1 VPLPELFLSEGI
13 TSFEA
18 IQRWESGS
26 EDMPDLHSTFSQ
38 LKQSQ
43 GSLMPT
49 SPSQTGQMPARHE
62 PHSPIATK
70 VVSHRDPR
78 SSRFS
83 AWKAAVL
90 TVAVIAVVGV
100 VVWLHLAA
108 AMLTSA
114 ATLIHLHQGIHAVHA
129 QSESSSLMRE
139 EEGLQ
144 KRNIVH
150 VNVPVTLFDEAAALA
165 VDSQKRREAAGKA
178 EKEEA
183 REKGVNLE
191 WQRHH
196 HLDGSVY

>member
-1 VPLPELFLSEGI
+1 
-13 TSFEA
+13 
-18 IQRWESGS
+18 
-26 EDMPDLHSTFSQ
+26 MPDLHSTFSQ

-43 GSLMPT
+43 GSLLPI
-49 SPSQTGQMPARHE
+49 SPSQTGQIPARRE
-62 PHSPIATK
+62 PQSPIATK
-70 VVSHRDPR
+70 VMSHRDPR
-78 SSRFS
+78 SSRCS

-90 TVAVIAVVGV
+90 TVAVIAVLGV

-114 ATLIHLHQGIHAVHA
+114 ATLIHLHQGIHTVHA
-129 QSESSSLMRE
+129 QSESSSLMHE

-165 VDSQKRREAAGKA
+165 MDFQKRREAAGKA

-183 REKGVNLE
+183 REKGVNVE

>member
-1 VPLPELFLSEGI
+1 
-13 TSFEA
+13 
-18 IQRWESGS
+18 
-26 EDMPDLHSTFSQ
+26 MPDLHSTFSQ

-43 GSLMPT
+43 GSQMPI

-62 PHSPIATK
+62 LHSPINIATK
-70 VVSHRDPR
+70 LVSHRDPR

-108 AMLTSA
+108 VMLTSA
-114 ATLIHLHQGIHAVHA
+114 ATLIHLHQGIHTAHA
-129 QSESSSLMRE
+129 QSESSSLMHE
-139 EEGLQ
+139 EEDSQ

-150 VNVPVTLFDEAAALA
+150 VNVPVTFIDEAAALA
-165 VDSQKRREAAGKA
+165 VDSQKRREVAGKA

-196 HLDGSVY
+196 HLDASVY

>member
-1 VPLPELFLSEGI
+1 
-13 TSFEA
+13 
-18 IQRWESGS
+18 
-26 EDMPDLHSTFSQ
+26 MPDLHSTFSQ

-49 SPSQTGQMPARHE
+49 SPSQIGQRTATSARRE
-62 PHSPIATK
+62 PNSPIATK
-70 VVSHRDPR
+70 HVSHRDPR

-90 TVAVIAVVGV
+90 TIAVIAVVGV

-114 ATLIHLHQGIHAVHA
+114 ATLIHLHQGIHTAQA
-129 QSESSSLMRE
+129 QSESNSLMHE

-144 KRNIVH
+144 NRNIVH
-150 VNVPVTLFDEAAALA
+150 HNVPVTLFDDTAALA
-165 VDSQKRREAAGKA
+165 MESQKRRVAAGKA